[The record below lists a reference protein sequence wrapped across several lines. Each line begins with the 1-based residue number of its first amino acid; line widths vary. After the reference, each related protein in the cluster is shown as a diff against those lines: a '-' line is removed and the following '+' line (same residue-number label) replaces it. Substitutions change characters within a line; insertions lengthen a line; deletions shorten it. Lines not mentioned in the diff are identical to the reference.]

1 MKAHVESLFVLDVAG
16 DMVHANEPGAPTA
29 PRFFLGRT
37 ADGPDWW
44 FRHDVDEPTRR
55 ELEAAVRAD
64 ASLVGADEP
73 MPIQPAPYEA
83 ILARTQPAQRTSS
96 GLAFSFPEE
105 LSAEPDAIPVT
116 PTNAAILTPLLA
128 DWLGDVPVC
137 QPMLVLPVDGR
148 AASICASVRLTSV
161 AHQAGVDTSRAHRG
175 RGYAARVVTA
185 WARAVRD
192 IGRIPI
198 YSTSWQNEASR
209 AVARKLQ
216 LICFGSDL
224 HIT

>member
-1 MKAHVESLFVLDVAG
+1 MKAHVESLFVLDASG
-16 DMVHANEPGAPTA
+16 DMVHANEAGDPPA
-29 PRFFLGRT
+29 PRFFLGQT
-37 ADGPDWW
+37 ADGPAWW

-55 ELEAAVRAD
+55 ELEAAIRAD
-64 ASLVGADEP
+64 ASLVGAEP
-73 MPIQPAPYEA
+73 MPIGPAPYEA

-105 LSAEPDAIPVT
+105 LSTEPG
-116 PTNAAILTPLLA
+116 AILVTAANAEILVPLLS
-128 DWLGDVPVC
+128 DWLGDVPLW
-137 QPMLVLPVDGR
+137 QPMMVLPVDGH
-148 AASICASVRLTSV
+148 AVSICSSVRLTSD
-161 AHQAGVDTSRAHRG
+161 AHQAGVETNRAHRG

-185 WARAVRD
+185 WARSVRD